1 MKVKANKG
9 FSGFFSMGKPFNMHA
24 GEVREV
30 EDSGTVQ
37 ELISIGY
44 LEEVDAPESAAETPN
59 APESATETPNS
70 PEPDE
75 VKPDEDK
82 RGKSK
87 RG

>member
-1 MKVKANKG
+1 MKVTAVKG
-9 FSGFFSMGKPFNMHA
+9 FSGFFSTGKPFNMHA

-30 EDSGTVQ
+30 EDNETVQ

-44 LEEVDAPESAAETPN
+44 LMRTVTAEPENTENTEETPN
-59 APESATETPNS
+59 APE
-70 PEPDE
+70 PDE
-75 VKPDEDK
+75 VKLDEDK

>member
-1 MKVKANKG
+1 MKVEAVKG
-9 FSGFFSMGKPFNMHA
+9 FSGFFSTGKPFNMHA

-30 EDSGTVQ
+30 EEDNETVQ

-44 LEEVDAPESAAETPN
+44 LMRTITAEPENTENTEETPN
-59 APESATETPNS
+59 A

>member
-1 MKVKANKG
+1 MKVEAVKG
-9 FSGFFSMGKPFNMHA
+9 FSGFLNGKSFNMHA

-30 EDSGTVQ
+30 EDDNETIQ

-44 LEEVDAPESAAETPN
+44 LMRTFPAEPENTENTEGTPN
-59 APESATETPNS
+59 A

>member
-1 MKVKANKG
+1 MEVKAIKG
-9 FSGFFSMGKPFNMHA
+9 FSGFLKGKSFNMHA

-44 LEEVDAPESAAETPN
+44 LEDVGAPAPQTEPESSEAAVETPDV
-59 APESATETPNS
+59 S
-70 PEPDE
+70 EPDE
-75 VKPDEDK
+75 VKLNEDK

>member
-1 MKVKANKG
+1 MKVEAIKG
-9 FSGFFSMGKPFNMHA
+9 FSGFLRGKPFNMHA
-24 GEVREV
+24 GEVCEV
-30 EDSGTVQ
+30 EEDNETVH
-37 ELISIGY
+37 ELLDIGY
-44 LEEVDAPESAAETPN
+44 LMRTFPAEPENTENTGETPN
-59 APESATETPNS
+59 T

>member
-9 FSGFFSMGKPFNMHA
+9 FSGFFSTGKPFNMHA
-24 GEVREV
+24 GETREV

-44 LEEVDAPESAAETPN
+44 LEEVGAPAPQAEPESSENAEETPGV
-59 APESATETPNS
+59 
-70 PEPDE
+70 PDE
-75 VKPDEDK
+75 VKLDEDK

>member
-9 FSGFFSMGKPFNMHA
+9 FSGFFSNGKPFTMHA

-30 EDSGTVQ
+30 DGCDTVQ
-37 ELISIGY
+37 ELIAAGY
-44 LEEVDAPESAAETPN
+44 LEDMSEPVKAV
-59 APESATETPNS
+59 TEDI
-70 PEPDE
+70 PDE

>member
-1 MKVKANKG
+1 MKVEAVKG
-9 FSGFFSMGKPFNMHA
+9 FSGFLNGKSFSMHA

-30 EDSGTVQ
+30 EEDNETVQ
-37 ELISIGY
+37 ELLDIGY
-44 LEEVDAPESAAETPN
+44 LMRTFPAEMENTENAEETPDV
-59 APESATETPNS
+59 
-70 PEPDE
+70 PDE

>member
-9 FSGFFSMGKPFNMHA
+9 FSGFFSTGESFNMYA
-24 GEVREV
+24 GEAREV

-44 LEEVDAPESAAETPN
+44 LEASDTPAPLTEPN
-59 APESATETPNS
+59 APESAVETPNS

>member
-9 FSGFFSMGKPFNMHA
+9 FSGFFSTGKPFNMHA
-24 GEVREV
+24 GEAREV

-44 LEEVDAPESAAETPN
+44 LEASDTPAPLTEPNAPESAAETPN
-59 APESATETPNS
+59 T

>member
-1 MKVKANKG
+1 MKVKAKKG
-9 FSGFFSMGKPFNMHA
+9 FSGFFSTGKPFNMHA

-44 LEEVDAPESAAETPN
+44 LEEVGAPAPQSEPESSEPAEE
-59 APESATETPNS
+59 APGA
-70 PEPDE
+70 PDE
-75 VKPDEDK
+75 VKLDEDK

>member
-9 FSGFFSMGKPFNMHA
+9 FSGFFSTGKPFNMHA

-44 LEEVDAPESAAETPN
+44 LEASDTPAPQTEPN
-59 APESATETPNS
+59 APESAAETPNS

>member
-1 MKVKANKG
+1 MKVEAVKG
-9 FSGFFSMGKPFNMHA
+9 FSGFLNGKSFSMHA

-30 EDSGTVQ
+30 EEDNETVQ
-37 ELISIGY
+37 ELLDIGY
-44 LEEVDAPESAAETPN
+44 LMRTFPAEMENTENAEGTPN
-59 APESATETPNS
+59 A

>member
-1 MKVKANKG
+1 MKVEAIKG
-9 FSGFFSMGKPFNMHA
+9 FSGFLRGKPFSMHA

-30 EDSGTVQ
+30 EEDNETVQ
-37 ELISIGY
+37 ELLDIGY
-44 LEEVDAPESAAETPN
+44 LMRTFPAEPENTENTEETPN
-59 APESATETPNS
+59 T

-75 VKPDEDK
+75 VKLDEDK

>member
-9 FSGFFSMGKPFNMHA
+9 FSGFFSTGKPFNMHA
-24 GEVREV
+24 GETREV

-44 LEEVDAPESAAETPN
+44 LEEVDAPAPQTEPENSEPAEETPDV
-59 APESATETPNS
+59 
-70 PEPDE
+70 PDE

>member
-9 FSGFFSMGKPFNMHA
+9 FSGFLSTGKPFNMHA

-44 LEEVDAPESAAETPN
+44 LEAADTPAPQTEPN
-59 APESATETPNS
+59 APEYS